1 MRLFSTTTFA
11 LLFLPALALPA
22 QQFFTP
28 GAEVNGQ
35 INVQVNAT
43 LDDGLGEY
51 HPLPQLV
58 LTLYRGATD
67 SLLMKTDDAGVLRF
81 AVAPGTYRLSTP
93 EPVRWHGR
101 SYRWNVPLEVKPRI
115 GIVNLTVAN
124 AVVSG
129 SAVAEAPGRAARD
142 LAASAP
148 PSASSSGRPSVVYA
162 AKDGGTAVL
171 FGFLL
176 TGAGQFYAGNNTK
189 GAVLLGLSLAEVATA
204 VGVIGNCDPYC
215 SDSDITTAEVL
226 LLPALFN
233 WVYGMATAP
242 GDVRKWN
249 EAHGAVA
256 RVRPSLE
263 RVEGGMGLGLAVR
276 Y

>member
-1 MRLFSTTTFA
+1 
-11 LLFLPALALPA
+11 
-22 QQFFTP
+22 
-28 GAEVNGQ
+28 
-35 INVQVNAT
+35 
-43 LDDGLGEY
+43 
-51 HPLPQLV
+51 
-58 LTLYRGATD
+58 
-67 SLLMKTDDAGVLRF
+67 
-81 AVAPGTYRLSTP
+81 
-93 EPVRWHGR
+93 
-101 SYRWNVPLEVKPRI
+101 
-115 GIVNLTVAN
+115 
-124 AVVSG
+124 
-129 SAVAEAPGRAARD
+129 
-142 LAASAP
+142 
-148 PSASSSGRPSVVYA
+148 VYA

-249 EAHGAVA
+249 EAHGVVA
-256 RVRPSLE
+256 RVRPVIE
-263 RVEGGMGLGLAVR
+263 RGEGAVGVGLAFA